1 MKVIKPSE
9 VKGRV
14 KAPPSKSATIRAV
27 AAALLADGV
36 SIIINPSSCDDA
48 AAALSIANDLG
59 GVFIRGEDRV
69 LINGNEGFRRSPSP
83 PVSINCNESGL
94 CMRMFPPIAAVAGH
108 NCVLG
113 ATGSLMTRPVAMVES
128 LAAFGVTCK
137 TVQGHPPVTIDG
149 RLRGNTVHIDGSV
162 SSQFLTGL
170 LMALPLCDEDSRVHV
185 HNLASKPYIAMTIA
199 MAQTFGIVIDH
210 DEGMTVF
217 GIRGRQRYR
226 AASVMIEGDWSGAS
240 FLLVAGAIA
249 GSVTVHG
256 LSMNSCQADRAI
268 LSALDA
274 AGAACRTGE
283 GLVTVEKKDLNP
295 FEFDARDCPDLVP
308 PLVALAAH
316 CRGKSTIHGTERLRH
331 KESDRSGALSS
342 EFGRMGV
349 TVNVEPDRIE
359 IEGSQPRAA
368 RVDSHNDHRIAMA
381 CAVAALGAAGDVA
394 IASAGCVTKSYRDFF
409 EDLESIRSSHE

>member
-36 SIIINPSSCDDA
+36 SIIINPSFCDDA
-48 AAALSIANDLG
+48 MAALSIAGGLG
-59 GVFIRGEDRV
+59 GVFIRGQDHV
-69 LINGNEGFRRSPSP
+69 LMNGNRGFSRSPSP

-94 CMRMFPPIAAVAGH
+94 CMRMFPPIAALAGH

-113 ATGSLMTRPVAMVES
+113 ATGSLMTRPVGMVES
-128 LAAFGVTCK
+128 LAAFEVACK
-137 TVQGHPPVTIDG
+137 TVQGYPPVTVDG
-149 RLRGNTVHIDGSV
+149 RLRGAAAHIDGSM

-185 HNLASKPYIAMTIA
+185 HNLASKPYIGMTVA
-199 MAQTFGIVIDH
+199 MAQTFGVVIDH
-210 DEGMTVF
+210 DEDMELF
-217 GIRGRQRYR
+217 HIRGRQHYR
-226 AASVMIEGDWSGAS
+226 AAPVTIEGDWSGAS

-249 GSVTVHG
+249 GSVAVEG
-256 LSMNSCQADRAI
+256 LSMNSRQADRAI

-283 GLVTVEKKDLNP
+283 GLVTVEKGNLKP
-295 FEFDARDCPDLVP
+295 FEFDAKDCPDLVP

-316 CRGKSTIHGTERLRH
+316 CPGKSTIHGTGRLRH
-331 KESDRSGALSS
+331 KESDRSGTLASQ
-342 EFGRMGV
+342 FGRMGV
-349 TVNVEPDRIE
+349 TVNVEPDSIQV
-359 IEGSQPRAA
+359 EGARPRAA
-368 RVDSHNDHRIAMA
+368 RVDSHKDHRIAMA
-381 CAVAALGAAGDVA
+381 CAIAALGASSDVT
-394 IASAGCVTKSYRDFF
+394 ITSAGCVTKSYRDFF